1 MRRRDTAPRLVYMF
15 EEQRIEPRER
25 LALPLKLGD
34 GTPAVTR
41 DVSATGLF
49 FVTEGEYA
57 MEGLVDFE
65 MHLLEA
71 RMKFTSV
78 GRIIRLE
85 FSDGRTGVAVRLM
98 NPRLEAVEQ

>member
-1 MRRRDTAPRLVYMF
+1 MRPDRSAPKLIYMF
-15 EEQRIEPRER
+15 EEQRVEPRER

-49 FVTEGEYA
+49 FVTEGEYTI
-57 MEGLVDFE
+57 EGLVDFE
-65 MHLLEA
+65 MHLLEV
-71 RMKFTSV
+71 RMKFTSA

-85 FSDGRTGVAVRLM
+85 YSDGRTGVAVRLM
-98 NPRLEAVEQ
+98 NPRLEVVE